1 MSVVVHVQGDW
12 FGNIV
17 LPALP
22 GLPEILY
29 VPPAPSGG
37 NAPAGGGG
45 GGAPPAGGGGGA
57 PAQRT
62 PTPLPAGGSSGD
74 DDDDDTSGSEDD
86 YCWPRA
92 PGSPCGK
99 WRLRATGSSQP
110 GPGLPVE
117 EPRPLKRSRN
127 IVFRQAVVH
136 NF

>member
-22 GLPEILY
+22 GLPEMLY
-29 VPPAPSGG
+29 VPPPPAPSGG
-37 NAPAGGGG
+37 SAPAGGGG
-45 GGAPPAGGGGGA
+45 GGPPAGGGGAPAPPAGGG
-57 PAQRT
+57 
-62 PTPLPAGGSSGD
+62 SGD

-110 GPGLPVE
+110 GPGLPEE